1 MQRDRSKYLMVMLLL
16 EAVPEAWEQSQVDDI
31 YNLVLTYTHTHTE
44 PTKKQFTV
52 LVIKPDAVQAGKV
65 DEILEKVSFTPTHTP
80 HIPPPHTHAHT
91 SYSSVEPLFIVYG
104 LRVYSRHSGTI
115 GILHIHVYLCILH

>member
-1 MQRDRSKYLMVMLLL
+1 MQRDGSKYLMVMLLL
-16 EAVPEAWEQSQVDDI
+16 EAVLEAWEQKARWMIFTILCSP
-31 YNLVLTYTHTHTE
+31 THTHTE

-80 HIPPPHTHAHT
+80 HIPPPTHTCTH
-91 SYSSVEPLFIVYG
+91 
-104 LRVYSRHSGTI
+104 
-115 GILHIHVYLCILH
+115 